1 MMDAQGVLGEPG
13 ELGAT
18 NPIARIRPD
27 VRAMHAYVVQPSAGM
42 LKLDAME
49 NPFGLPLHLQAALGQ
64 RLGALALNRYP
75 GDRIDDLRIALARH
89 TDMPPG
95 HSLMLGNGSDELI
108 SLLALACAQPGPDG
122 RRPVVLA
129 PVPGFVMYAMSAQL
143 QGLDFVGVPLTPD
156 FELDE
161 PAMLAAIAQHRPA
174 ITYIAYPNNP
184 TATLWDEAAVQRIS
198 DAVAAQGGLLA
209 VDEAYQPF
217 ASRTWLDRMRAEP
230 ARNRHVLLM
239 RTLSKFGL
247 AGVRLG
253 YLIGPSAL
261 VAELDKVRPP
271 YNVSVLNAEAALFA
285 LEHADVFADQATEL
299 RHQRQQLI
307 TALRAMPGVQRCWD
321 SQANMVLIRVADA
334 ARTYAQLKARQVL
347 IKNVSTMHPL
357 LAQCL
362 RLTVGSADD
371 NQRMLTAL
379 QACL

>member
-1 MMDAQGVLGEPG
+1 MTDAQGVLGEPG
-13 ELGAT
+13 ASGAL
-18 NPIARIRPD
+18 ARIRPD

-49 NPFGLPLHLQAALGQ
+49 NPFGLPPHLQAALGQ

-75 GDRIDDLRIALARH
+75 GDRIDDLRTALARH
-89 TDMPPG
+89 ADMPSG
-95 HSLMLGNGSDELI
+95 HSLILGNGSDELI

-230 ARNRHVLLM
+230 ARNSHVLLM

-253 YLIGPSAL
+253 YLIGPSPL

-285 LEHADVFADQATEL
+285 LEHADVFAAQATEL